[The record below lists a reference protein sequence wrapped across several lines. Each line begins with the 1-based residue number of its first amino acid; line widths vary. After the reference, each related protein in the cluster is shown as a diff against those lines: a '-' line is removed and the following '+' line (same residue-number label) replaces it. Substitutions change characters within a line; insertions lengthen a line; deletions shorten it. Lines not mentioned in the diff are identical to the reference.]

1 MSVRG
6 EFRSVTADLKALL
19 APRSV
24 AVIGASEDQSKF
36 GGRVFR
42 MLLKHGYDGAIYPIN
57 PNRPELFGL
66 KTYPDIAATPQ
77 PADMVVMAIPQ
88 PKVRPT
94 IAACAAAGVKGAII
108 ITSKFSDAGP
118 EGAAEE
124 AELVRIARAGNMR
137 LIGPNC
143 LGVISPANR
152 VVLCSSP
159 ALDVERLIESPIGF
173 VSQSGALMATIFD
186 RAHGQGIGFSHC
198 VSVGNQADL
207 ELCDFVEYLIDDDR
221 TQVICSYVEG
231 IKDPARLIRL
241 ADRAR
246 ERGKP
251 WLMVKAGRT
260 GAGAA
265 AAYSHTASL
274 AGSFRALEAVCRERG
289 IVLMDDTDAMILL
302 AASMARFPGR
312 KVANVAIVTTS
323 GGGGAITA
331 DRLTDKGIPL
341 ARFQP
346 KTAARLDVVY
356 SPGQANN
363 PVDLGGRREGEAVDI
378 AGATMQAVAD
388 DETVDATLFA
398 ITTAPSVSGIAANL
412 ADAAIPAD
420 KPFIFVLQPGRAAD
434 KARQELINRGLPFA
448 NNLDEAI
455 RALAGWVDWSAWKPA
470 APASRPTALPDAPAA
485 GTGALGEAET
495 KALLASYG
503 IPVNR
508 GAIAAD
514 AAEAARISAGFAY
527 PQVLKVVSSDIVHKS
542 DVGGVVLDLA
552 DAAAVEAAAARMA
565 ETIATRQPGARIQ
578 GYLVQEMAASG
589 IELIVG
595 VNNDP
600 QFGPIVMV
608 GAGGVLVELIEDV
621 ALAPAPVSPE
631 TARAMLARLKIGK
644 LLGGIRGKGSADIEA
659 AADVIVR
666 ASWLAH
672 DLQGSLHEIDINP
685 LIVRGA
691 GQGAVAVDGRA
702 LFRTEG

>member
-1 MSVRG
+1 MTSDV
-6 EFRSVTADLKALL
+6 KALL

-42 MLLKHGYDGAIYPIN
+42 MLLKHGYDGAVYPIN

-66 KTYPDIAATPQ
+66 KTYADIAATPQ

-88 PKVRPT
+88 PKVRQT
-94 IAACAAAGVKGAII
+94 IAACAASGVKGAII
-108 ITSKFSDAGP
+108 ITAKFSDAGP

-124 AELVRIARAGNMR
+124 AEIVRIARAGNMR

-143 LGVISPANR
+143 LGVISPANK

-159 ALDVERLIESPIGF
+159 ALDVEKLIESPIGF
-173 VSQSGALMATIFD
+173 ISQSGALMATIFD

-207 ELCDFVEYLIDDDR
+207 ELCDFVGYLIDDDR
-221 TQVICSYVEG
+221 TRVICSYVEG
-231 IKDPARLIRL
+231 VKDPARLIRL

-246 ERGKP
+246 EKGKP

-260 GAGAA
+260 SAGAA

-274 AGSFRALEAVCRERG
+274 AGSFRAMEAICREHG

-302 AASMARFPGR
+302 AASMARFPGA
-312 KVANVAIVTTS
+312 KVANAAIVTTS

-341 ARFQP
+341 ARFQA
-346 KTAARLDVVY
+346 KTAARLDEVY

-363 PVDLGGRREGEAVDI
+363 PVDLGGRKEGEAVDI
-378 AGATMQAVAD
+378 AAATMSAVAD

-412 ADAAIPAD
+412 ADAAMPGN
-420 KPFIFVLQPGRAAD
+420 KPFIFVLQPGKAAD
-434 KARQELINRGLPFA
+434 KARQELINRGLAFA

-455 RALAGWVDWSAWKPA
+455 RALAGWVEWSAWKKAVPA
-470 APASRPTALPDAPAA
+470 TRPAGLPAVPALQP
-485 GTGALGEAET
+485 GALGEAEA
-495 KALLASYG
+495 KALLAAYG

-508 GAIAAD
+508 GAVAAN
-514 AAEAARISAGFAY
+514 AAEAAKISAGLTY
-527 PQVLKVVSSDIVHKS
+527 PQVLKVVSADIVHKS
-542 DVGGVVLDLA
+542 DVGGVVLNLT
-552 DAAAVEAAAARMA
+552 DAAGVAVAAKQMA
-565 ETIATRQPGARIQ
+565 ETIAARRPGARIE

-621 ALAPAPVSPE
+621 ALAPAPVSAE
-631 TARAMLARLKIGK
+631 TARAMLGRLKVAK
-644 LLGGIRGKGSADIEA
+644 LLAGIRGKGPADIEA

-666 ASWLAH
+666 VSWLAH
-672 DLQGSLHEIDINP
+672 DLHGSLRELDINP
-685 LIVRGA
+685 LIVRSA
-691 GQGAVAVDGRA
+691 GEGAVAVDGRA
-702 LFRTEG
+702 LIGTGVSQ

>member
-1 MSVRG
+1 
-6 EFRSVTADLKALL
+6 VTSDVKALL

-66 KTYPDIAATPQ
+66 KTYPDISATPQ
-77 PADMVVMAIPQ
+77 PADMAVMAIPQ
-88 PKVRPT
+88 PKVRST
-94 IAACAAAGVKGAII
+94 IAACAASGVKGAII
-108 ITSKFSDAGP
+108 ITAKFSDAGP

-124 AELVRIARAGNMR
+124 AEIVRIARGTGMR

-143 LGVISPANR
+143 LGVISPANK

-159 ALDVERLIESPIGF
+159 ALDVDKLIESPIGF
-173 VSQSGALMATIFD
+173 ISQSGALMATIFD

-221 TQVICSYVEG
+221 TRVICSYVEG
-231 IKDPARLIRL
+231 VKDPARLIRL
-241 ADRAR
+241 ADLAR

-260 GAGAA
+260 SAGAA

-274 AGSFRALEAVCRERG
+274 AGSFRALEAVCREHG

-312 KVANVAIVTTS
+312 HVANAAIVTTS

-341 ARFQP
+341 ARFSAE
-346 KTAARLDVVY
+346 TAARLDEVY

-363 PVDLGGRREGEAVDI
+363 PVDLGGRKEGEAVDI
-378 AGATMQAVAD
+378 AAVTMSAVAD
-388 DETVDATLFA
+388 DKGVDATLFA

-412 ADAAIPAD
+412 ADAAIPGD
-420 KPFIFVLQPGRAAD
+420 KPFIFVLQPGKAAD
-434 KARQELINRGLPFA
+434 GARQELIKRGLPFA

-455 RALAGWVDWSAWKPA
+455 RALAGWVEWSAWKQAPAAKRPAGLPAA
-470 APASRPTALPDAPAA
+470 APAVPP
-485 GTGALGEAET
+485 GALGEAEA
-495 KALLASYG
+495 KALLAAYG

-508 GAIAAD
+508 GEVATDAAD
-514 AAEAARISAGFAY
+514 AGRISAGLKF
-527 PQVLKVVSSDIVHKS
+527 PQVLKVVSADIVHKS
-542 DVGGVVLDLA
+542 DVGGVVLNLA
-552 DAAAVEAAAARMA
+552 SAAEVEAAARTMA
-565 ETIATRQPGARIQ
+565 ETIGQRQPGARID
-578 GYLVQEMAASG
+578 GYLVQEMASAG

-621 ALAPAPVSPE
+621 ALAPAPVSLE
-631 TARAMLARLKIGK
+631 TARAMLGRLKVAK
-644 LLGGIRGKGSADIEA
+644 LLGGIRGKGPADIEA
-659 AADVIVR
+659 AAEVIVR
-666 ASWLAH
+666 VGWLAH
-672 DLQGSLHEIDINP
+672 DLQSNLRELDINP
-685 LIVRGA
+685 LIVRPA
-691 GQGAVAVDGRA
+691 GQGCVAVDGRA
-702 LFRTEG
+702 LIGTGE

>member
-1 MSVRG
+1 MTSDV
-6 EFRSVTADLKALL
+6 KALL

-77 PADMVVMAIPQ
+77 PADMAVMAIPQ
-88 PKVRPT
+88 PKVRST
-94 IAACAAAGVKGAII
+94 IAACAASGVKGAII
-108 ITSKFSDAGP
+108 ITAKFSDTGP

-124 AELVRIARAGNMR
+124 AEIVRIARGAGMR

-143 LGVISPANR
+143 LGVISPANK

-159 ALDVERLIESPIGF
+159 ALDVEKLIESPIGF

-221 TQVICSYVEG
+221 TRVICSYVEG
-231 IKDPARLIRL
+231 VKDPARLIRL

-246 ERGKP
+246 EKGKP

-260 GAGAA
+260 SAGAA

-274 AGSFRALEAVCRERG
+274 AGSFRALEAVCREHG

-302 AASMARFPGR
+302 AASMARFPGAR
-312 KVANVAIVTTS
+312 VANAAIVTTS

-341 ARFQP
+341 ARFLP
-346 KTAARLDVVY
+346 KTAARLDEVY

-378 AGATMQAVAD
+378 AAATMSAVAD

-398 ITTAPSVSGIAANL
+398 ITTAPSVSGIASNL
-412 ADAAIPAD
+412 ADAAIPAG
-420 KPFIFVLQPGRAAD
+420 KPFIFVLQPGKAAD

-455 RALAGWVDWSAWKPA
+455 RALAGWIDWSAWSKAVPATRPAGLPA
-470 APASRPTALPDAPAA
+470 APSLKP
-485 GTGALGEAET
+485 GTLGEAEA
-495 KALLASYG
+495 KALLSSYG

-508 GAIAAD
+508 GAVAAD
-514 AAEAARISAGFAY
+514 AAEAAKISAGLTY
-527 PQVLKVVSSDIVHKS
+527 PQVLKVVSADIVHKS
-542 DVGGVVLDLA
+542 DVGGVVLNLA
-552 DAAAVEAAAARMA
+552 DAAAVEAAAGQMA
-565 ETIATRQPGARIQ
+565 ATIAARQPGARIE

-595 VNNDP
+595 VNRDP

-631 TARAMLARLKIGK
+631 TAKAMLKRLKVSK
-644 LLGGIRGKGSADIEA
+644 LLAGIRGKGPADVDA
-659 AADVIVR
+659 VADVIVR
-666 ASWLAH
+666 VGWLAH
-672 DLQGSLHEIDINP
+672 DLQGQLRELDINP

-691 GQGAVAVDGRA
+691 GEGAVAVDGRA
-702 LFRTEG
+702 LIDSTGE

>member
-1 MSVRG
+1 MTSEVK
-6 EFRSVTADLKALL
+6 SLL

-66 KTYPDIAATPQ
+66 KTYPDISSTPQ

-108 ITSKFSDAGP
+108 ITAKFSDAGP
-118 EGAAEE
+118 EGAADE
-124 AELVRIARAGNMR
+124 AELVRIARGTGMR

-143 LGVISPANR
+143 LGVISPANK

-159 ALDVERLIESPIGF
+159 ALDVEKLIESPIGF
-173 VSQSGALMATIFD
+173 ISQSGALMATIFD
-186 RAHGQGIGFSHC
+186 RAHGQGIGFTHC

-221 TQVICSYVEG
+221 TRVICSYVEG
-231 IKDPARLIRL
+231 VKDPARLIRL
-241 ADRAR
+241 ADLAR

-260 GAGAA
+260 SAGAA

-274 AGSFRALEAVCRERG
+274 AGSFRALEAVCRDHG

-302 AASMARFPGR
+302 AASMARFPGAR
-312 KVANVAIVTTS
+312 VANAAVVTTS

-346 KTAARLDVVY
+346 KTAARLDEVY

-363 PVDLGGRREGEAVDI
+363 PVDLGGRKEGEAVDI
-378 AGATMQAVAD
+378 ATATMSAVAD
-388 DETVDATLFA
+388 DEGVDATLFA
-398 ITTAPSVSGIAANL
+398 ITTAPSVSGIVSNL
-412 ADAAIPAD
+412 ADAAVPGN
-420 KPFIFVLQPGRAAD
+420 KPFIFVLQPGKAAD
-434 KARQELINRGLPFA
+434 GARQELIRRGLPFA

-455 RALAGWVDWSAWKPA
+455 RALAGWVEWSAWKKAPAATRPAGLPA
-470 APASRPTALPDAPAA
+470 APAPKP
-485 GTGALGEAET
+485 GALGEAEA
-495 KALLASYG
+495 KALLAAYG

-508 GAIAAD
+508 GQVAAD
-514 AAEAARISAGFAY
+514 PAEAARIAGELAA
-527 PQVLKVVSSDIVHKS
+527 PLVLKVVSQDIVHKS
-542 DVGGVVLDLA
+542 DVGGVVLNLEPGA
-552 DAAAVEAAAARMA
+552 VGAAAEAMAAA
-565 ETIATRQPGARIQ
+565 IAKTQPGARID

-621 ALAPAPVSPE
+621 ALAPAPVSVE
-631 TARAMLARLKIGK
+631 TAKAMLGRLKVAK
-644 LLGGIRGKGSADIEA
+644 LLAGIRGKGPADIEA

-666 ASWLAH
+666 VSWLAH
-672 DLQGSLHEIDINP
+672 DLRASLRELDINP

-702 LFRTEG
+702 LIGTGE

>member
-1 MSVRG
+1 
-6 EFRSVTADLKALL
+6 LL

-42 MLLKHGYDGAIYPIN
+42 MLLKHGYDGAVYPIN

-66 KTYPDIAATPQ
+66 KTYADIAATPQ

-88 PKVRPT
+88 PKVRQT
-94 IAACAAAGVKGAII
+94 IAACAASGVKGAII
-108 ITSKFSDAGP
+108 ITAKFSDAGP

-124 AELVRIARAGNMR
+124 AEIVRIARAGNMR

-143 LGVISPANR
+143 LGVISPANK

-159 ALDVERLIESPIGF
+159 ALDVEKLIESPIGF
-173 VSQSGALMATIFD
+173 ISQSGALMATIFD

-207 ELCDFVEYLIDDDR
+207 ELCDFVGYLIDDDR
-221 TQVICSYVEG
+221 TRVICSYVEG
-231 IKDPARLIRL
+231 VKDPARLIRL

-246 ERGKP
+246 EKGKP

-260 GAGAA
+260 SAGAA

-274 AGSFRALEAVCRERG
+274 AGSFRAMEAICREHG

-302 AASMARFPGR
+302 AASMARFPGA
-312 KVANVAIVTTS
+312 KVANAAIVTTS

-341 ARFQP
+341 ARFQA
-346 KTAARLDVVY
+346 KTAARLDEVY

-363 PVDLGGRREGEAVDI
+363 PVDLGGRKEGEAVDI
-378 AGATMQAVAD
+378 AAATMSAVAD

-412 ADAAIPAD
+412 ADAAMPGN
-420 KPFIFVLQPGRAAD
+420 KPFIFVLQPGKAAD
-434 KARQELINRGLPFA
+434 KARQELINRGLAFA

-455 RALAGWVDWSAWKPA
+455 RALAGWVEWSAWKKAVPA
-470 APASRPTALPDAPAA
+470 TRPAGLPAVPALQP
-485 GTGALGEAET
+485 GALGEAEA
-495 KALLASYG
+495 KALLAAYG

-508 GAIAAD
+508 GAVAAN
-514 AAEAARISAGFAY
+514 AAEAAKISAGLTY
-527 PQVLKVVSSDIVHKS
+527 PQVLKVVSADIVHKS
-542 DVGGVVLDLA
+542 DVGGVVLNLT
-552 DAAAVEAAAARMA
+552 DAAGVAVAAKQMA
-565 ETIATRQPGARIQ
+565 ETIAARRPGARIE

-621 ALAPAPVSPE
+621 ALAPAPVSAE
-631 TARAMLARLKIGK
+631 TARAMLGRLKVAK
-644 LLGGIRGKGSADIEA
+644 LLAGIRGKGPADIEA

-666 ASWLAH
+666 VSWLAH
-672 DLQGSLHEIDINP
+672 DLHGSLRELDINP
-685 LIVRGA
+685 LIVRSA
-691 GQGAVAVDGRA
+691 GEGAVAVDGRA
-702 LFRTEG
+702 LIGTGVSQ